1 MFSFFL
7 SQAAERK
14 SFLVLCVVLLLGP
27 LSSNALEASA
37 VVSPQKLSFAQA
49 VEFCNQSSTTVF
61 NSDDATLLMRSF
73 PDFLRAFDSMWAL
86 CDAADHHNRCCEKRP
101 CYVDD
106 SGVHLSD
113 AGFHTAVCSLLTEK
127 IASLRNDELSIQTPV
142 SKPPSETKRVSLE
155 SLSPPGR
162 LFLQALVFCINI
174 YFMNQAYSSSK
185 PRR

>member
-1 MFSFFL
+1 MFITSL
-7 SQAAERK
+7 IQGGVLK
-14 SFLVLCVVLLLGP
+14 SVLVLVVVLLLLGP
-27 LSSNALEASA
+27 LSSNALDASA
-37 VVSPQKLSFAQA
+37 VVSPQKLTFAQA
-49 VEFCNQSSTTVF
+49 MEFCNHSSTTVF
-61 NSDDATLLMRSF
+61 NSGDATLLMRSF

-86 CDAADHHNRCCEKRP
+86 CDAAEHNRCCEKRP

-127 IASLRNDELSIQTPV
+127 IASLRSDELSTQAPV
-142 SKPPSETKRVSLE
+142 SKPSAEPKRVSLE